1 MHGYLLLAY
10 VIPVFSLA
18 SHDFSIFCSTC
29 SKSTKCME
37 PNGNSSTEQDK
48 VLSFVEEKE
57 LFCTEVKLFY

>member
-1 MHGYLLLAY
+1 M
-10 VIPVFSLA
+10 FSLA